1 MAVASL
7 AVVGSGMRGI
17 TQLTPESRSAIVAA
31 DVVLYVVPDTITA
44 RMIEELASE
53 TIDLARMYSP
63 DRERASTYRA
73 MVDRVFEEVDAGRHV
88 CVVFYGHPGVF
99 VDPGPEMMRRASDAG
114 VKAIMLPGISAAD
127 ALYADLG
134 LDPGRDGI
142 QMFSAT
148 DFLLRRRV
156 IDDSVPLVLWQMGAI
171 GQEHGASEPERRYL
185 GVLSERLA
193 EIYPRDHGIVM
204 YEASGIIG
212 YPPRVDDGSVGTLPD
227 MPLTRAST
235 LFVPPG
241 RTVEVDDAVAARLGL
256 DSV

>member
-1 MAVASL
+1 VGSL
-7 AVVGSGMRGI
+7 AVVGSGVRGV
-17 TQLTPESRSAIVAA
+17 TQLTPESRSAVVAA
-31 DVVLYVVPDTITA
+31 DVVFYVVPDTITA
-44 RMIEELASE
+44 RMIEELANDS
-53 TIDLARMYSP
+53 IDLGGLYSP
-63 DRERASTYRA
+63 DRKRASTYTT

-99 VDPGPEMMRRASDAG
+99 VDPGPEMMRRANEAG

-171 GQEHGASEPERRYL
+171 GQEHGASVAERRYL

-193 EIYPRDHGIVM
+193 EIYPHDHDIVM
-204 YEASGIIG
+204 YEAAGIIG
-212 YPPRVDDGSVGTLPD
+212 YPPRIDDGTVGTLPD

-235 LFVPPG
+235 LFVPPA
-241 RTVEVDDAVAARLGL
+241 RDIEVDDAMAERLGL
-256 DSV
+256 ADS

>member
-1 MAVASL
+1 
-7 AVVGSGMRGI
+7 MRGV
-17 TQLTPESRSAIVAA
+17 TQLTPESRSVIVAA
-31 DVVLYVVPDTITA
+31 DVVFYVVPDTITA
-44 RMIEELASE
+44 RMIEELANDP
-53 TIDLARMYSP
+53 IDLGGLYSL
-63 DRERASTYRA
+63 DEKRTSTYES
-73 MVDRVFEEVDAGRHV
+73 MVDRVFEEVDADRHV

-185 GVLSERLA
+185 GVLSDRLA

-204 YEASGIIG
+204 YEAAGIIG
-212 YPPRVDDGSVGTLPD
+212 YPPHIDDGTVGTLPD

-235 LFVPPG
+235 LFIPPA
-241 RTVEVDDAVAARLGL
+241 RTVDVDAGVAEQLGL
-256 DSV
+256 DSA

>member
-1 MAVASL
+1 VGSL

-31 DVVLYVVPDTITA
+31 DIVLYVVPDTITA
-44 RMIEELASE
+44 RMIEELAIE
-53 TIDLARMYSP
+53 TVDLARLYSP
-63 DRERASTYRA
+63 DRARASTYSA
-73 MVDRVFEEVDAGRHV
+73 MVDRVFEDVDKGRHV

-212 YPPRVDDGSVGTLPD
+212 YPPRIDDGMIETLPD

-235 LFVPPG
+235 LLVPPA

-256 DSV
+256 TAD

>member
-1 MAVASL
+1 
-7 AVVGSGMRGI
+7 
-17 TQLTPESRSAIVAA
+17 
-31 DVVLYVVPDTITA
+31 
-44 RMIEELASE
+44 MIEELANE
-53 TIDLARMYSP
+53 PIDLGVLYSP
-63 DRERASTYRA
+63 DKKRASTYRA
-73 MVDRVFEEVDAGRHV
+73 MVDRVFEEVDAGKHV

-99 VDPGPEMMRRASDAG
+99 VDPGPEMMRRASDSG

-171 GQEHGASEPERRYL
+171 GQEQGALEPERRYL

-193 EIYPRDHGIVM
+193 EIYPRGHEIVM
-204 YEASGIIG
+204 YEAAGIIG
-212 YPPRVDDGSVGTLPD
+212 YPPRIDSGTVGTLPD
-227 MPLTRAST
+227 IPLTRAST
-235 LFVPPG
+235 LFVPPA
-241 RTVEVDDAVAARLGL
+241 RAVEVDDAVAARLGL
-256 DSV
+256 DSA